1 MHIRIIGLNIF
12 YLDEVLEF
20 LIEHDIPAY
29 HIPTECEDLV
39 DVRIS
44 KAWLLELKIAGDEI
58 EQILTLG
65 LRNGNDTY
73 TLCMN
78 DLVRLEVI

>member
-1 MHIRIIGLNIF
+1 MNIRLIGLDSF
-12 YLDEVLEF
+12 YLDEVMEF
-20 LIEHDIPAY
+20 LQDH
-29 HIPTECEDLV
+29 HIPVYHVGPIQDDLV
-39 DVRIS
+39 DVHIS
-44 KAWLLELKIAGDEI
+44 KAWLLEIKISGDEI

-78 DLVRLEVI
+78 DFVRLEVI

>member
-1 MHIRIIGLNIF
+1 MNIKLVGLDIF
-12 YLDEVLEF
+12 YLDEVMEF
-20 LIEHDIPAY
+20 LNAHDIPAY
-29 HIPTECEDLV
+29 STLTKDDDLV
-39 DVRIS
+39 DIHIS
-44 KAWLLELKIAGDEI
+44 KAWLLELKLSGDEI

-65 LRNGNDTY
+65 LRNGNDRY